1 MMIRIRIFTLITF
14 ISIILNSCAVPIIA
28 YHPKEN
34 QNDVETRYVDGN
46 KLATSTKPNSS
57 LSVVS
62 IKKFEYGGGV
72 NKIKYL
78 VVDVVLKNNS
88 ERESNFL
95 PENVQVMAFNAENRM
110 KALKTYRPNEFL
122 GKMKKIQRI
131 ANAAQ
136 AMGNAMDNVNAGKT
150 TSTTT
155 SSSSSNITGSSNTT
169 GSFST
174 NTGLYGSGQSQTQ
187 LTGNVNTSASSNTTT
202 IDHDAKRRA
211 EKESA
216 QELMKIREMQN
227 SQSRE
232 MESLLLKANT
242 LSPGQVVGGKLVIE
256 YSSSYNQSL
265 QLKIPFSS
273 DSHEIQYS
281 LVK

>member
-1 MMIRIRIFTLITF
+1 MIKLRLFTIIPIIAILI
-14 ISIILNSCAVPIIA
+14 NSCAAPIIA

-62 IKKFEYGGGV
+62 IKKLEYGGGL

-78 VVDVVLKNNS
+78 VVNVVLKNNS
-88 ERESNFL
+88 EQESNFL
-95 PENVQVMAFNAENRM
+95 PENVQVMAFNSENRM
-110 KALKTYRPNEFL
+110 KALKTYQPNEFL
-122 GKMKKIQRI
+122 NKIRKIQKI
-131 ANAAQ
+131 ASAAYAIGS
-136 AMGNAMDNVNAGKT
+136 AMENEKAGKT

-155 SSSSSNITGSSNTT
+155 SSSSSTITGSSNTT

-187 LTGNVNTSASSNTTT
+187 LRGNVNTTGTSNTTT
-202 IDHDAKRRA
+202 IDHGAKRKA
-211 EKESA
+211 QKET
-216 QELMKIREMQN
+216 QEELMKIREMQN
-227 SQSRE
+227 SNTQE
-232 MESLLLKANT
+232 IETLLLKANT

-256 YSSSYNQSL
+256 YSSTYNQAL
-265 QLKIPFSS
+265 QLIIPFSS
-273 DSHEIQYS
+273 DTHEIQYS

>member
-1 MMIRIRIFTLITF
+1 MIKLRLFTIIPIIAILI
-14 ISIILNSCAVPIIA
+14 NSCAAPIIV
-28 YHPKEN
+28 YQPKEN
-34 QNDVETRYVDGN
+34 QNDVGTRYVDGN

-62 IKKFEYGGGV
+62 IKKLEYGGGI

-88 ERESNFL
+88 DQESNFL
-95 PENVQVMAFNAENRM
+95 PENVQVMAFNSENRM
-110 KALKTYRPNEFL
+110 KALKTYQPNEFL
-122 GKMKKIQRI
+122 NKVRKIQNI
-131 ANAAQ
+131 TSAVYAIGSAVENE
-136 AMGNAMDNVNAGKT
+136 NAGKT

-155 SSSSSNITGSSNTT
+155 SSSSSTITGSSNTT

-187 LTGNVNTSASSNTTT
+187 LRGNVNTTGTSNTTT
-202 IDHDAKRRA
+202 IDHGAKRRA
-211 EKESA
+211 QKETE

-227 SQSRE
+227 SNTQE
-232 MESLLLKANT
+232 METLLLKANT

-256 YSSSYNQSL
+256 YSSTYNQAL
-265 QLKIPFSS
+265 QLIIPFSS
-273 DSHEIQYS
+273 DTHEIQYS
-281 LVK
+281 LIK